1 MDNGSL
7 AHGSSAYGGARKPPP
22 AWALGLATLVNG
34 ALSGVLTVTVPQL
47 LAARGVPE
55 PQIAAISGLSF
66 LPGTFNFLVA
76 PILDVG
82 LSRRTYATAMALGMI
97 LVAIT
102 LAINFAAMG
111 VRDAAARRYG

>member
-47 LAARGVPE
+47 LAAGAADMGIDSNAFGVMNLAQEKVPVKAVVAGFQKD
-55 PQIAAISGLSF
+55 PQV
-66 LPGTFNFLVA
+66 LVA
-76 PILDVG
+76 HPGGGVNSLERK
-82 LSRRTYATAMALGMI
+82 SRRLD
-97 LVAIT
+97 LSP
-102 LAINFAAMG
+102 
-111 VRDAAARRYG
+111 